1 MSEQTPL
8 MEQYGRIKSAHKDEV
23 LLFRL
28 GDFYEMFDSDAQ
40 EVSRLLNLT
49 LTHRGSSPMCGIPH
63 HASRGY
69 IARLLRLGKKIAI
82 CEQVGSVAAAGGLTE
97 RKVIEVITP
106 GTVVEDDYL
115 ERASNNFLAS
125 LCVTNGVAG
134 FAYIDISTADFFATS
149 WQASLMAENFAKE
162 LFRASPK
169 ELLLPV
175 SLKDNDAVISASAQ
189 FPAML
194 VSYYP
199 DWHFSCLSSFERLT
213 RQFGTQNLASFSLEE
228 DSAEV
233 AAAGFLLDYIDK
245 TTNSKIDH
253 VKSIKVFR
261 ESEFVVMDDS
271 TRRNLEILSNLR
283 DGNSSFTLLETVNFT
298 LTAMGNRTI
307 REWLSSP
314 LTDIKKIKARQAH
327 VSFFF
332 ENDELLEFARD
343 RLSKI
348 LDVERLASRISMEK
362 AHAKDLLALAAS
374 LDSWISLREKLFAC
388 GFEAGDTET
397 AEEISSLIWRAIC
410 DDPSTA
416 LNEGRIIREGYS
428 AELDR
433 YKEIERNFNEILSDY
448 LDEEIEATGI
458 ANLRIKSNGAFGY
471 FLEVTK
477 GKVSSVP
484 EHFIMK
490 RALTNSE
497 RYTTERLRELER
509 ELIDA
514 SSNIVE
520 TEKNLFLEL
529 RARLAQ
535 FVPYLMSLARE
546 IAYVDATASFA
557 KAARVNRWIRPQVDD
572 GMEFIVEGGRHPVVE
587 KHLPSGEF
595 VPNDLE
601 IASGLERGEDEGVR
615 LPAFSLITGP
625 NMAGKSTFL
634 RQNALIALLAQ
645 AGSFVPAAF
654 AKIGIV
660 DKIFCRVGA
669 SDNLSRGEST
679 FLVEMTETARI
690 LRGATSRSLVIMD
703 EVGRGTSTEDGL
715 SIAWAVSEHL
725 LDVVKCRTLF
735 ATHYHELT
743 HLEHPL
749 LKLLR
754 MDMREEGGTIIFLRK
769 VSEGAAGNSYGIHV
783 AQLAGIPQSVI
794 LRASE
799 ILSWIQAQGFGNA
812 LSPDDAIS
820 YGDADSEKSNL
831 HGESEF
837 QGENST
843 GRKNPP
849 QGKNPVSAIPPASNE
864 LFSEEE
870 IILGEIRSADT
881 DNMTPISALQLIARW
896 KKTLSGN

>member
-1 MSEQTPL
+1 

-63 HASRGY
+63 HASRNY

-82 CEQVGSVAAAGGLTE
+82 CEQVGPVAAAGGLTE

-115 ERASNNFLAS
+115 ERSSNNFLAS
-125 LCVTNGVAG
+125 LCVTKGVAG

-169 ELLLPV
+169 ELLLPA

-199 DWHFSCLSSFERLT
+199 DWHFSCPSSFERLT
-213 RQFGTQNLASFSLEE
+213 RQFGTKNLAPFSLEE

-245 TTNSKIDH
+245 TTNSKIAH

-261 ESEFVVMDDS
+261 ESEFVVMDDA

-283 DGNSSFTLLETVNFT
+283 DGDSSFTLLETVNFT

-314 LTDIKKIKARQAH
+314 LTDIKKIETRQAH

-332 ENDELLEFARD
+332 ENDELLEFARE

-514 SSNIVE
+514 SSNIIE

-557 KAARVNRWIRPQVDD
+557 KAARVNRWICPHVDD
-572 GMEFIVEGGRHPVVE
+572 GMEFLVEGGRHPVVE

-645 AGSFVPAAF
+645 AGSFVPAIS
-654 AKIGIV
+654 AKIGLV

-725 LDVVKCRTLF
+725 LNVVKCRTLF

-743 HLEHPL
+743 RLEHPL

-783 AQLAGIPQSVI
+783 AQLAGVPQSVI

-812 LSPDDAIS
+812 LSSDDAIS
-820 YGDADSEKSNL
+820 HNGANSWESDFSGEPKFQDGISADK
-831 HGESEF
+831 
-837 QGENST
+837 
-843 GRKNPP
+843 RNPP
-849 QGKNPVSAIPPASNE
+849 QGRKTVSAIPPATKG
-864 LFSEEE
+864 LFSDEE
-870 IILGEIRSADT
+870 IILGEILSADT
-881 DNMTPISALQLIARW
+881 DNMTPISALQLIERW
-896 KKTLSGN
+896 KKTLSKN

>member
-1 MSEQTPL
+1 MGEQTPL

-63 HASRGY
+63 HASRSY

-82 CEQVGSVAAAGGLTE
+82 CEQVGPVAAAGGLTE

-115 ERASNNFLAS
+115 ERSSNNFLAS
-125 LCVTNGVAG
+125 LCVTKGVAG

-169 ELLLPV
+169 ELLLPA

-199 DWHFSCLSSFERLT
+199 DWHFSCPSSFERLT
-213 RQFGTQNLASFSLEE
+213 RQFGTQNLAPFSLEE

-253 VKSIKVFR
+253 VKSIKVFH
-261 ESEFVVMDDS
+261 ESEFVVMDDA

-283 DGNSSFTLLETVNFT
+283 DGSPAFTLLETVNFT

-314 LTDIKKIKARQAH
+314 LTDIKKIETRQEH

-332 ENDELLEFARD
+332 ENDELLEFARE

-514 SSNIVE
+514 SSNIIE

-546 IAYVDATASFA
+546 IAYADATASFA
-557 KAARVNRWIRPQVDD
+557 KAARVNRWICPQVDD

-645 AGSFVPAAF
+645 AGSFVPAIS
-654 AKIGIV
+654 AKIGLV

-725 LDVVKCRTLF
+725 LNVVKCRTLF

-743 HLEHPL
+743 RLEHPL

-754 MDMREEGGTIIFLRK
+754 MDMREEDGTIIFLRK

-812 LSPDDAIS
+812 LSPDDAVSHDGANSVESDFSGEPKFQDGIS
-820 YGDADSEKSNL
+820 ADK
-831 HGESEF
+831 
-837 QGENST
+837 
-843 GRKNPP
+843 RNPP
-849 QGKNPVSAIPPASNE
+849 QGRKTVSAIPPATKG
-864 LFSEEE
+864 LFSDEE
-870 IILGEIRSADT
+870 IILGEILSADT
-881 DNMTPISALQLIARW
+881 DNMTPISALQLIERW

>member
-1 MSEQTPL
+1 

-63 HASRGY
+63 HASRSY

-82 CEQVGSVAAAGGLTE
+82 CEQVGPVAAAGGLTE

-115 ERASNNFLAS
+115 ERTSNNFLAS
-125 LCVTNGVAG
+125 LCVTKGVAG

-149 WQASLMAENFAKE
+149 WHASLMAENFAKE

-169 ELLLPV
+169 ELLLPA

-199 DWHFSCLSSFERLT
+199 DWHFSTASSFERLT
-213 RQFGTQNLASFSLEE
+213 RQFGTQNLAPFSLEE

-314 LTDIKKIKARQAH
+314 LTDIKKIETRQAH

-332 ENDELLEFARD
+332 ENDELLEFSRE

-514 SSNIVE
+514 SSNIIE

-546 IAYVDATASFA
+546 IAYADATASFA
-557 KAARVNRWIRPQVDD
+557 KAARVNRWIRPHVDD
-572 GMEFIVEGGRHPVVE
+572 GMEFLVEGGRHPVVE

-601 IASGLERGEDEGVR
+601 IASGLERVEDEGVR

-645 AGSFVPAAF
+645 AGSFVPAIS
-654 AKIGIV
+654 AKIGLV

-725 LDVVKCRTLF
+725 LNVVKCRTLF

-743 HLEHPL
+743 RLEHPL

-754 MDMREEGGTIIFLRK
+754 MDMREEDGTIIFLRK

-783 AQLAGIPQSVI
+783 AQLAGVPQSVI
-794 LRASE
+794 LRAGE

-812 LSPDDAIS
+812 FSPDDAVSHDGANSWESDFSGEPKFQDGIS
-820 YGDADSEKSNL
+820 ADK
-831 HGESEF
+831 
-837 QGENST
+837 
-843 GRKNPP
+843 RNPP
-849 QGKNPVSAIPPASNE
+849 QGRKTVSAIPPATKG
-864 LFSEEE
+864 LFSDEE

-881 DNMTPISALQLIARW
+881 DNMTPISALQLIECW
-896 KKTLSGN
+896 KKTLSKN

>member
-1 MSEQTPL
+1 
-8 MEQYGRIKSAHKDEV
+8 
-23 LLFRL
+23 
-28 GDFYEMFDSDAQ
+28 
-40 EVSRLLNLT
+40 
-49 LTHRGSSPMCGIPH
+49 
-63 HASRGY
+63 
-69 IARLLRLGKKIAI
+69 
-82 CEQVGSVAAAGGLTE
+82 
-97 RKVIEVITP
+97 
-106 GTVVEDDYL
+106 
-115 ERASNNFLAS
+115 
-125 LCVTNGVAG
+125 
-134 FAYIDISTADFFATS
+134 
-149 WQASLMAENFAKE
+149 
-162 LFRASPK
+162 
-169 ELLLPV
+169 
-175 SLKDNDAVISASAQ
+175 
-189 FPAML
+189 
-194 VSYYP
+194 
-199 DWHFSCLSSFERLT
+199 
-213 RQFGTQNLASFSLEE
+213 
-228 DSAEV
+228 
-233 AAAGFLLDYIDK
+233 
-245 TTNSKIDH
+245 
-253 VKSIKVFR
+253 
-261 ESEFVVMDDS
+261 
-271 TRRNLEILSNLR
+271 IL
-283 DGNSSFTLLETVNFT
+283 
-298 LTAMGNRTI
+298 
-307 REWLSSP
+307 
-314 LTDIKKIKARQAH
+314 
-327 VSFFF
+327 
-332 ENDELLEFARD
+332 
-343 RLSKI
+343 
-348 LDVERLASRISMEK
+348 
-362 AHAKDLLALAAS
+362 
-374 LDSWISLREKLFAC
+374 LREKLFAC

-397 AEEISSLIWRAIC
+397 AEEISSFIWRAIC

-557 KAARVNRWIRPQVDD
+557 KAARVNRWICPQVDD
-572 GMEFIVEGGRHPVVE
+572 GMEFLVEGGRHPVVE

-799 ILSWIQAQGFGNA
+799 ILSWIQSQGFGNA
-812 LSPDDAIS
+812 LSPDDALS
-820 YGDADSEKSNL
+820 HGDADSEKSNL

-864 LFSEEE
+864 LFSDEE

>member
-63 HASRGY
+63 HASRSY

-82 CEQVGSVAAAGGLTE
+82 CEQVGPVAAAGGLTE

-115 ERASNNFLAS
+115 ERSSNNFLAS
-125 LCVTNGVAG
+125 LCVTKGVAG

-169 ELLLPV
+169 ELLLPA

-199 DWHFSCLSSFERLT
+199 DWHFSTTSSFERLT
-213 RQFGTQNLASFSLEE
+213 RQFGTKNLAPFSLEE

-283 DGNSSFTLLETVNFT
+283 DGDSSFTLLETVNFT

-314 LTDIKKIKARQAH
+314 LTDIKKIKARQEH

-332 ENDELLEFARD
+332 ENDELLEFARE

-374 LDSWISLREKLFAC
+374 LDSWISLRKKLFEC

-397 AEEISSLIWRAIC
+397 AEEISSLIWHAIC

-514 SSNIVE
+514 SSNIIE

-546 IAYVDATASFA
+546 IAYADATASFA
-557 KAARVNRWIRPQVDD
+557 KAARVNRWICPQVDD

-601 IASGLERGEDEGVR
+601 IASGLERGEDDAVR

-645 AGSFVPAAF
+645 AGSFVPAIS
-654 AKIGIV
+654 AKIGLV

-725 LDVVKCRTLF
+725 LNVVKCRTLF

-743 HLEHPL
+743 RLEHPL

-783 AQLAGIPQSVI
+783 AQLAGVPQSVI

-799 ILSWIQAQGFGNA
+799 ILSWIQAQGFGNV
-812 LSPDDAIS
+812 LSHDEANSVESDFSGEPKFQDGIS
-820 YGDADSEKSNL
+820 ADK
-831 HGESEF
+831 
-837 QGENST
+837 
-843 GRKNPP
+843 RNPP
-849 QGKNPVSAIPPASNE
+849 QGRKTVSAIPPATKG
-864 LFSEEE
+864 LFSDEE
-870 IILGEIRSADT
+870 IILGEILSADT
-881 DNMTPISALQLIARW
+881 DNMTPISALQLIERW